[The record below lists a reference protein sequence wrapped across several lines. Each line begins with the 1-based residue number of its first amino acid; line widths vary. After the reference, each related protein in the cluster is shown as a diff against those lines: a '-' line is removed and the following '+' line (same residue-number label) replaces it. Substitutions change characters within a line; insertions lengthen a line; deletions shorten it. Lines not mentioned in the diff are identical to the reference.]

1 MTNIYPFL
9 PGLVIGCL
17 IAVAIYYVINRQ
29 LRSLSSEN
37 TTLKRDAAEAISL
50 RAANESLGS
59 RIAELQTS
67 IAELNDKIE
76 EKNAEIRQNIGHIT
90 YYKGLHQNAE
100 EKLATQKEEI
110 KALRDEMNRE
120 FQLLANRIFEEKT
133 QKFSQVNEEKLTTL
147 LNPLKDNIEKFEK
160 KVDEAYKDETREKA
174 TLRQE
179 IKSLIELNNKMQTE
193 TANLTKALKGDV
205 KKQGNWGEIILER
218 VLESS
223 GLRKGVE
230 YQREVVIEGIY
241 GERQRPDVIVYL
253 PDKKHIIIDSKVS
266 LTEYDRMIESD
277 ESQQHEHLKRHIE
290 SLKSHVKELA
300 AKNYPGSALLNAPDF
315 VLMFVP
321 IEASFSVAMQAD
333 SELFMYAWERKIA
346 IVSPTTLLV
355 TLQTVASV
363 WKQENQKNN
372 VLEIARL
379 GGQLYDKF
387 VAFTD
392 NMIKVG
398 NSMDTAKKTYS
409 DAMNQLIKRNES
421 GSIHAGTI
429 VGQAEKLKAL
439 GATTSKSLPPTL
451 IERALGND

>member
-1 MTNIYPFL
+1 
-9 PGLVIGCL
+9 
-17 IAVAIYYVINRQ
+17 
-29 LRSLSSEN
+29 
-37 TTLKRDAAEAISL
+37 
-50 RAANESLGS
+50 
-59 RIAELQTS
+59 
-67 IAELNDKIE
+67 
-76 EKNAEIRQNIGHIT
+76 
-90 YYKGLHQNAE
+90 
-100 EKLATQKEEI
+100 
-110 KALRDEMNRE
+110 
-120 FQLLANRIFEEKT
+120 
-133 QKFSQVNEEKLTTL
+133 
-147 LNPLKDNIEKFEK
+147 
-160 KVDEAYKDETREKA
+160 
-174 TLRQE
+174 
-179 IKSLIELNNKMQTE
+179 MQTE